1 MSIADSNNDGF
12 VAPPSAAAASGA
24 ARDDELTWIAGSVV
38 LSDNPPQQLKFWRKK
53 FGIKQA
59 DLAKKM
65 AITPSVLSDYEKG
78 RRPSPGANFIKR
90 YLQALYELAS
100 QDGVGSSNNNN
111 SGRPA
116 AATEATAAYAPAP
129 TPIAPDISPQ

>member
-1 MSIADSNNDGF
+1 MSSSDNGSIIANGS
-12 VAPPSAAAASGA
+12 
-24 ARDDELTWIAGSVV
+24 ELTWIAGSVV

-53 FGIKQA
+53 FGVKQA

-90 YLQALYELAS
+90 YLQALYELA
-100 QDGVGSSNNNN
+100 QSSP
-111 SGRPA
+111 RPPVQQEDEE
-116 AATEATAAYAPAP
+116 EATSSASEPMTAGAAVTINQP
-129 TPIAPDISPQ
+129 

>member
-1 MSIADSNNDGF
+1 MSSSDNGSIAVADG
-12 VAPPSAAAASGA
+12 S
-24 ARDDELTWIAGSVV
+24 ELTWIAGAVV

-53 FGIKQA
+53 FGVKQA

-90 YLQALYELAS
+90 YLQALYELAQS
-100 QDGVGSSNNNN
+100 GSP
-111 SGRPA
+111 RPRVESETSTPSSTMTTSEPMA
-116 AATEATAAYAPAP
+116 AGATATAVTINQP
-129 TPIAPDISPQ
+129 